1 MEYTLSVVIPNYNN
15 SKFITKC
22 IESIVSQSYE
32 KLVEIIVV
40 DDCSTDNSRE
50 IINELALKYS
60 LIKPIFLEKNGKVSN
75 ARNTGLNAAIG
86 EYITFVDADDYYY
99 NPNKLKNE
107 MALLIKN
114 NDIYCDAVAYSSIV
128 KVTND
133 GEKYTFPRFKNS
145 EQHTGNVYEKLL
157 MDIHSGK
164 VIRDYCIKTQIL
176 REIGGYN
183 TERSLF
189 EDYELM
195 LKIAKRCYVLFTGEY
210 GTAYRDSLGGLSK
223 VKFDLAVKT
232 KNEVAMEQ
240 IKKEANPKRTVLAF
254 KRKSIQLLK
263 KVYHLV
269 KRSKLK

>member
-99 NPNKLKNE
+99 NPDKLKNE
-107 MALLIKN
+107 MELIKKN
-114 NDIYCDAVAYSSIV
+114 SEMYGDTIAYSSIV
-128 KVTND
+128 NVSND
-133 GEKYTFPRFKNS
+133 GKDFRYPKAEKSWYL
-145 EQHTGNVYEKLL
+145 QGYVYEKLL
-157 MDIHSGK
+157 MDVNSGK
-164 VIRDYCIKTQIL
+164 VFRDYCIKTEIL
-176 REIGGYN
+176 RELGGYN
-183 TERSLF
+183 TSRSLF
-189 EDYELM
+189 EDFELT
-195 LKIAKRCYVLFTGEY
+195 LKVTKKCFAFYTGEY
-210 GTAYRDSLGGLSK
+210 GTAYRDSINGLSK
-223 VKFDLAVKT
+223 VKQKTAVRAKT
-232 KNEVAMEQ
+232 EIVAAQ
-240 IKKEANPKRTVLAF
+240 IRTEPALKRFTLTVKKEFIQILKR
-254 KRKSIQLLK
+254 
-263 KVYHLV
+263 VYHRIKV
-269 KRSKLK
+269 FKK